1 MGEGAEVDGGV
12 RFLGARDAF
21 ARIQIRG
28 AALLLVTLGIYR
40 FWLATDTRRFL
51 WANIEIGGETLE
63 YNGTAMELLLG
74 FLAAVAI
81 LVPAYTGVFLAAL
94 DLGLLGQLATVFAVV
109 APFAV
114 GQYAV
119 FRARRYRLTRTI
131 YRGLRFHQD
140 GSALLYALCALLW
153 WTLTALTLGLAYP
166 FQVASLERFKMR
178 HTLYGDLRGGFAGSG
193 LRLFL
198 RGLPL
203 WLLVGGPLLLAI
215 VVILRAADWTA
226 INAALEKG
234 GSDVVEHVANSS
246 PGFDDALILAILLA
260 ALSAIAV
267 VALYPVFETMVL
279 RWWCSGLR
287 FGGIDVRSRL
297 RTGQI
302 YGAYARFLGF
312 TLLFVIGMSIVTA
325 MVAGAFDGTASTYF
339 PDARPVFAAGIALL
353 GYVVGALGLAA
364 SYRILVVFAV
374 WRLAVESLEI
384 TGLSALST
392 VKAAGHA
399 SSAFGEGLADALHV
413 GSY

>member
-1 MGEGAEVDGGV
+1 MDGGV

-51 WANIEIGGETLE
+51 WANIEIAGETLE

-74 FLAAVAI
+74 FLAAVAV
-81 LVPAYTGVFLAAL
+81 LAPAYTGVFLAAL
-94 DLGLLGQLATVFAVV
+94 DLGLLGQLATAFAVT

-119 FRARRYRLTRTI
+119 YAARRYRLTRTI

-140 GSALLYALCALLW
+140 GSALLYALLAMLW
-153 WTLTALTLGLAYP
+153 WTLTVLTFGLAYP
-166 FQVASLERFKMR
+166 FQVAGLERFKMR
-178 HTLYGDLRGGFAGSG
+178 HTLYGDLRGRFAGSG
-193 LRLFL
+193 FRLFL

-203 WLLVGGPLLLAI
+203 WLLVAGPWLVAI
-215 VVILRAADWTA
+215 IVIAKAADWTA

-234 GSDVVEHVANSS
+234 GADVAEHVAKSS
-246 PGFDDALILAILLA
+246 PGFDNALVAAVLLVV
-260 ALSAIAV
+260 LSAIAA
-267 VALYPVFETMVL
+267 VALYPVFEAMVL

-287 FGGIDVRSRL
+287 FGGIEVRSRL
-297 RTGQI
+297 RTGQV

-312 TLLFVIGMSIVTA
+312 TLLFAVGMSIATA
-325 MVAGAFDGTASTYF
+325 MVAGAFDGAASTYF
-339 PDARPVFAAGIALL
+339 PDERPVFAAGVALL
-353 GYVVGALGLAA
+353 GYVVGALGLATI
-364 SYRILVVFAV
+364 YRILVVFAV
-374 WRLAVESLEI
+374 WRLGIESLEI
-384 TGLSALST
+384 TGLSALSS